1 MMVIQLI
8 KRKFLQN
15 ISIKCFDKMMVMI
28 QKMNATDI
36 FEAEYKSSLGG
47 F

>member
-1 MMVIQLI
+1 
-8 KRKFLQN
+8 
-15 ISIKCFDKMMVMI
+15 MVMI